1 MGIISSLSS
10 NFLSTKSSRCEGKK
24 WGNPGNF
31 GLPGLIDLPTA
42 KRFPDG
48 ELVIS
53 HQNHKNIFMNGI
65 SFQALPRLGVA
76 FRYGGQGSGGTL
88 AQGRVN
94 WDRSFDAH
102 LSISDEG
109 KYFPAISLGLRD
121 FIGTGWYSSEYL
133 VGSKSLGNLEVTA
146 GLGFGRLAGR
156 NSFANPLGNFFSRFE
171 KRGSHE
177 TGVGGTLGNLN
188 WFRGE
193 ASPFYGARYQIDKKI
208 SISAEYTS
216 DLMLAETSP
225 LNLSYLDVNSPWNF
239 GVSYQINNFVGLSAQ
254 YLYGSQA
261 SITAH
266 VTANPGRPPLIGGKD
281 LAPVPMRIRANTLRP
296 TNESNEVL
304 IRKVLAADQFEIF
317 ELKLEDNLVNITVKN
332 TKFRSTAQAVGR
344 LASTLQRFTSDNVKY
359 ANITFFQRP

>member
-1 MGIISSLSS
+1 
-10 NFLSTKSSRCEGKK
+10 
-24 WGNPGNF
+24 
-31 GLPGLIDLPTA
+31 
-42 KRFPDG
+42 
-48 ELVIS
+48 
-53 HQNHKNIFMNGI
+53 
-65 SFQALPRLGVA
+65 
-76 FRYGGQGSGGTL
+76 
-88 AQGRVN
+88 
-94 WDRSFDAH
+94 
-102 LSISDEG
+102 
-109 KYFPAISLGLRD
+109 
-121 FIGTGWYSSEYL
+121 
-133 VGSKSLGNLEVTA
+133 
-146 GLGFGRLAGR
+146 
-156 NSFANPLGNFFSRFE
+156 
-171 KRGSHE
+171 
-177 TGVGGTLGNLN
+177 
-188 WFRGE
+188 
-193 ASPFYGARYQIDKKI
+193 
-208 SISAEYTS
+208 
-216 DLMLAETSP
+216 MLAETSP

-359 ANITFFQRP
+359 ANITFFSRDLRTASYRVDLDKISSQQFDSETFNVEQPSIVATDPSSSKLEDKNKRLNGGAFSHSCSSL